1 MNDAQIKQGVEA
13 ELAWEPSV
21 RAPGIGVA
29 VQDGIVVLSGHV
41 LSYQEKWAA
50 ERAAAR
56 VSGVAAVTSELEV
69 RLPGSSERGDEEIAR
84 SAINSLNWNT
94 SVPAGRIRVQV
105 SKGWMTLEGTVDW
118 QFQKKAAAR
127 AVRSLIGVRGV
138 SDLVSVKPAVS
149 PGVVSA
155 AIEAAL
161 TCSAVSGEVFLASDG
176 VNLSTPELIRAVG
189 TALARRVRLMHV
201 PIAVLRLGARV
212 GDVIVKLREWPFTSE
227 SCERLLGS
235 LIIDS
240 SKLRTCC
247 GYRPPFTVAQG
258 LDRTAAWFLAANQ
271 VPHS

>member
-29 VQDGIVVLSGHV
+29 VQDSIVVLSGRV

-69 RLPGSSERGDEEIAR
+69 RLPSSSERGDEEIAR
-84 SAINSLNWNT
+84 SAVNSLNWNT

-105 SKGWMTLEGTVDW
+105 SKGWVTLEGTVDW

-127 AVRSLIGVRGV
+127 AIRSLIGVRGV
-138 SDLVSVKPAVS
+138 SNLVSVEPAVS

-161 TCSAVSGEVFLASDG
+161 KRSAEIDADEITVDTDGDAVTLSGSVSSWAERQEAERAAWAAPGVREVK
-176 VNLSTPELIRAVG
+176 NL
-189 TALARRVRLMHV
+189 
-201 PIAVLRLGARV
+201 IAVN
-212 GDVIVKLREWPFTSE
+212 P
-227 SCERLLGS
+227 
-235 LIIDS
+235 
-240 SKLRTCC
+240 
-247 GYRPPFTVAQG
+247 
-258 LDRTAAWFLAANQ
+258 
-271 VPHS
+271 

>member
-69 RLPGSSERGDEEIAR
+69 RLPSSSERGDEEIAR

-105 SKGWMTLEGTVDW
+105 SKGWVTLEGTVDW

-161 TCSAVSGEVFLASDG
+161 TRSAEVDADEITVDTDGDAVTLSGSVRSWAERQEAERAAWAAPGVREVK
-176 VNLSTPELIRAVG
+176 NL
-189 TALARRVRLMHV
+189 
-201 PIAVLRLGARV
+201 IAVN
-212 GDVIVKLREWPFTSE
+212 P
-227 SCERLLGS
+227 
-235 LIIDS
+235 
-240 SKLRTCC
+240 
-247 GYRPPFTVAQG
+247 
-258 LDRTAAWFLAANQ
+258 
-271 VPHS
+271 

>member
-29 VQDGIVVLSGHV
+29 VQDGIVVLSGRV

-69 RLPGSSERGDEEIAR
+69 RLPSSSERGDEEIAR
-84 SAINSLNWNT
+84 SAVNSLNWNT

-105 SKGWMTLEGTVDW
+105 SKGWVTLEGTVDW

-127 AVRSLIGVRGV
+127 AIRSLIGVRGV
-138 SDLVSVKPAVS
+138 SNLVSVEPAVS

-161 TCSAVSGEVFLASDG
+161 KRSAEIDADEITVDTDGDAVTLSGSVSSWAERQEAERAAWAAPGVREVK
-176 VNLSTPELIRAVG
+176 NL
-189 TALARRVRLMHV
+189 
-201 PIAVLRLGARV
+201 IAVN
-212 GDVIVKLREWPFTSE
+212 P
-227 SCERLLGS
+227 
-235 LIIDS
+235 
-240 SKLRTCC
+240 
-247 GYRPPFTVAQG
+247 
-258 LDRTAAWFLAANQ
+258 
-271 VPHS
+271 